1 MKCCRKQL
9 LKVKALNIFSMACS
23 FKIPFSGSSEQVLSL
38 AKTAVEG
45 QGGTFSGDETGGSFE
60 VSVMGTIKGSYTLLG
75 DELDIVIDSKP
86 MFVSCGMIEGF
97 LKNKIGG

>member
-1 MKCCRKQL
+1 
-9 LKVKALNIFSMACS
+9 MACS
-23 FKIPFSGSSEQVLSL
+23 FKIPFSGSTEQVLSL

-45 QGGTFSGDETGGSFE
+45 QGGTFVGDETGGSFE
-60 VSVMGTIKGSYTLLG
+60 VSVMGTIKGSYSVLVN
-75 DELDIVIDSKP
+75 ELDISIDSKP